1 MVNIGTNYH
10 LICSL
15 SLKICVSSFR
25 NPYLSDHHLF
35 GSSEMKT
42 IGPTRFVPPGPSL
55 SSMSSQHFFTGR
67 MHQIRAAHC
76 VQHALHRQIVEC
88 SNSTNILIPLGETLM
103 VLIKVIHLEH
113 SELSVPGLI
122 IMHGLPCCTECLLS
136 IVKNDNNVNLG
147 SFHSLLTFYG
157 AVV

>member
-76 VQHALHRQIVEC
+76 VQHVLHRQIVEC

-103 VLIKVIHLEH
+103 DLIKVWIKCAWPYYYVWTALLYWVLAEH
-113 SELSVPGLI
+113 
-122 IMHGLPCCTECLLS
+122 C
-136 IVKNDNNVNLG
+136 KKW
-147 SFHSLLTFYG
+147 
-157 AVV
+157 